1 MFQGQNLFGK
11 KNSKKVAVGYD
22 LGQKFAQIS
31 FCGLEETEPETV
43 SAVAGTEQYNIP
55 VILCKRRGVGQWY
68 YGKEAIKFAR
78 EGDGVLVEELLEKA
92 ERGEDVMVEGE
103 AFDPIALL
111 TLFIKRS
118 LSLLSVRIPASQI
131 EAFMFTVEELTPR
144 IVDVLGK
151 VAAGL
156 QLKAQHICFQ
166 SHLDSFYSFTMHQER
181 DLRQNDVVIFEYDTF
196 LKTLCL
202 ECNQKTTPK
211 VIFIER
217 KDYPQMERRVWQEE
231 EEARQRQMKELD
243 VLFAGIVQE
252 SMEEKNVSTVFLL
265 GDGFKESWARD
276 SLKLLCKNR
285 RVFQG
290 NNLYSKGACY
300 GILDRLGKG
309 QRQEYVYLGA
319 DKLKSN
325 IGMKVLR
332 CGEEVYYA
340 VLDAG
345 VNWYETSADFDI
357 ILEEGNTLEFVITPL
372 TGGRVTNRI
381 LTLEGLPGRPPRTTR
396 LNVHIEMTSVDKAEV
411 TVEDMGFGE
420 LFRSSG
426 MAWTQMIFV

>member
-156 QLKAQHICFQ
+156 QLK
-166 SHLDSFYSFTMHQER
+166 
-181 DLRQNDVVIFEYDTF
+181 
-196 LKTLCL
+196 
-202 ECNQKTTPK
+202 
-211 VIFIER
+211 
-217 KDYPQMERRVWQEE
+217 
-231 EEARQRQMKELD
+231 
-243 VLFAGIVQE
+243 
-252 SMEEKNVSTVFLL
+252 
-265 GDGFKESWARD
+265 
-276 SLKLLCKNR
+276 
-285 RVFQG
+285 
-290 NNLYSKGACY
+290 
-300 GILDRLGKG
+300 
-309 QRQEYVYLGA
+309 
-319 DKLKSN
+319 
-325 IGMKVLR
+325 IGRAHV
-332 CGEEVYYA
+332 
-340 VLDAG
+340 
-345 VNWYETSADFDI
+345 
-357 ILEEGNTLEFVITPL
+357 
-372 TGGRVTNRI
+372 
-381 LTLEGLPGRPPRTTR
+381 
-396 LNVHIEMTSVDKAEV
+396 
-411 TVEDMGFGE
+411 
-420 LFRSSG
+420 
-426 MAWTQMIFV
+426 